1 MRTLFYIDPVKN
13 WFHFFSGIIQK
24 LYSGIIQNI
33 YSGKSPIYELFPEA
47 KFNDIQEN
55 LLLQKY

>member
-1 MRTLFYIDPVKN
+1 MDYNYGDS
-13 WFHFFSGIIQK
+13 FSGIIQK

-33 YSGKSPIYELFPEA
+33 YSGKSPIYELFSEA

-55 LLLQKY
+55 LLLQK